1 MIDVVSAFGIFEG
14 PQDKV
19 LFTYNLSA
27 LEEGKYRTA
36 GMLIAWSVLHNGPGI
51 RALHPALFQIMC
63 RQNADLQHF
72 DYGDL
77 PNEKVQSNLQRV
89 FTFLCIQSAVLFF
102 TNLVNISSSKYKHS
116 KYYIIRT
123 YVIQQMVINISR
135 GIPNTVLVFFC

>member
-1 MIDVVSAFGIFEG
+1 MIDVASTYGIFEG

-63 RQNADLQHF
+63 SQHADLQHF
-72 DYGDL
+72 DYHDL
-77 PNEKVQSNLQRV
+77 PNEKVQSNLQKV
-89 FTFLCIQSAVLFF
+89 FTVKSFLCIQSSILFF
-102 TNLVNISSSKYKHS
+102 TNLVNNKDIE
-116 KYYIIRT
+116 
-123 YVIQQMVINISR
+123 
-135 GIPNTVLVFFC
+135 